1 MSSLLL
7 MLFSVTIAA
16 SILFAGIL
24 ILERIFPAGSS
35 GWLLPAMRLITV
47 FYFAPALLLAKYLLH
62 PITSYTLYAM
72 NTDDFKWAVKSR
84 TQLHNLPGFDKFIFF
99 ILLIWAFGV
108 LIQFFLIFVRGNF
121 YLRKLLSRCEPD
133 SRLVDICKTQFSPD
147 HAVQKNLCLLKAKGI
162 HSPFTAGI
170 IHPKIIF
177 PDTDFSEQDMYLA
190 LKHELI
196 HIKNH
201 DVLFKYAAA
210 MVKCLNWFNP
220 IVYLYFKNAYAF
232 CEYRCDEEV
241 VRFLDK
247 GQRAQYARL
256 IVSLA
261 EGRTHDESIMLLTNN
276 NKKEM
281 ERRIYHI
288 MKPSKKQNAKWAAV
302 ISAGLFILC
311 PVTVYAATNGTIY
324 LQDIIITVFEN
335 AAPKTDWQPTP
346 PESSISPAFTEDIRR
361 TIPFS
366 IQQGINKVD
375 KNLAFDEQLQS
386 SEIFLNKGQKIVI
399 SLMSDSSSDQFIGS
413 IQNTLGENANYLST
427 SGGVCII
434 YTAPNSDD
442 YLITIKNSRNSN
454 IHLAGAVR
462 IE

>member
-24 ILERIFPAGSS
+24 ILERILPTGSC

-47 FYFAPALLLAKYLLH
+47 FYLAPALLLAKYLLS

-84 TQLHNLPGFDKFIFF
+84 TQLHNLPGFDKLISF
-99 ILLIWAFGV
+99 ILLVWALGV
-108 LIQFFLIFVRGNF
+108 LIQFFRIFVRGNL
-121 YLRKLLSRCEPD
+121 YLRKLVSRCEPD
-133 SRLVDICKTQFSPD
+133 SKLIDICQTQFSPD
-147 HAVQKNLCLLKAKGI
+147 HTARKKLRLLKAKGI

-220 IVYLYFKNAYAF
+220 IVYLYCKNAYAF
-232 CEYRCDEEV
+232 CEYRCDKEV

-247 GQRAQYARL
+247 EQRAQYARL

-261 EGRTHDESIMLLTNN
+261 GQSAHDESILFLTN
-276 NKKEM
+276 NKKEI
-281 ERRIYHI
+281 EKRIYQI
-288 MKPSKKQNAKWAAV
+288 MAPSKNKHSKWAAV

-335 AAPKTDWQPTP
+335 AAPKTDWQATP

-366 IQQGINKVD
+366 IQQGINKID